1 MAGEVA
7 TLSYSSPW
15 YQILRNFF
23 LQRVKEGSTAPQLPS
38 SSLLQLN
45 GYSTPLEKVS
55 CLWLWYTS
63 SFILMCRKQTDLLQE
78 AFSEELCPQVHNTR
92 LEEGGIRS
100 LVLKGLR
107 CMVQR
112 YELTLVDISYL
123 PLKHIAKPAL
133 SSESQRV
140 INPPSNDVEK
150 SYGHPL

>member
-1 MAGEVA
+1 
-7 TLSYSSPW
+7 
-15 YQILRNFF
+15 
-23 LQRVKEGSTAPQLPS
+23 
-38 SSLLQLN
+38 
-45 GYSTPLEKVS
+45 
-55 CLWLWYTS
+55 
-63 SFILMCRKQTDLLQE
+63 MCRKQTDLLQE
-78 AFSEELCPQVHNTR
+78 AFLEELCPQVHNTR

-112 YELTLVDISYL
+112 YELTLVDVSYL